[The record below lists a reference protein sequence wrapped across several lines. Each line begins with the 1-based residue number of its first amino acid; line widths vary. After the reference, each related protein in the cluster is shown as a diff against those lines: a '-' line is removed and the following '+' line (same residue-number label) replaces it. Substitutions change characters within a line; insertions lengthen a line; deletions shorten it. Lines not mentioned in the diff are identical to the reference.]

1 MLTSGRDG
9 GVDYIHHPVAVANMI
24 EGFGGNENEAT
35 IAAAYLHDTIEDT
48 QLPMNTSRI
57 TSMSVLL

>member
-1 MLTSGRDG
+1 
-9 GVDYIHHPVAVANMI
+9 MI